1 MVSPVRRHNI
11 NIPNTLFVLGSDI
24 VRITSIVLI
33 ITSYDA
39 ILTYPCTFS
48 TESPRPIHDISDDT
62 PIHTCTKTPNNH
74 SHKPSRPAS
83 PLQTKP
89 GYSPRMNGMF
99 HPRPG

>member
-62 PIHTCTKTPNNH
+62 PIHTCTKTPNSLPPWH
-74 SHKPSRPAS
+74 PLSTTRTS
-83 PLQTKP
+83 PLDP
-89 GYSPRMNGMF
+89 PHPFRPSPAIRLG
-99 HPRPG
+99 